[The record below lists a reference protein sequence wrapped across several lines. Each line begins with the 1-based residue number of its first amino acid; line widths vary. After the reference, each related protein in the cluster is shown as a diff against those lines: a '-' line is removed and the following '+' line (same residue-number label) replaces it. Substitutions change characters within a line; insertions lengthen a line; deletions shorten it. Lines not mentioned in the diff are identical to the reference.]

1 MNEIIKFYEII
12 EGYQHKCRMYEEII
26 DSLLAKLK
34 VAEAQTWRDAAAESS
49 CRREHGGKWED
60 FETYCLEMADA
71 WEGEKETNHKRTHRI
86 ENGVWFGLY
95 PEVNRGRVSEFLGQ
109 GGPAEDIKY
118 LLSVIKELEKEIG
131 ELKK

>member
-1 MNEIIKFYEII
+1 MCATHGWNHIQNPCPACQRPYIQSADSVGVFKYYDTRDETIGGMRTEI
-12 EGYQHKCRMYEEII
+12 
-26 DSLLAKLK
+26 D
-34 VAEAQTWRDAAAESS
+34 
-49 CRREHGGKWED
+49 RRRI
-60 FETYCLEMADA
+60 
-71 WEGEKETNHKRTHRI
+71 NRI